1 MGATLTTFDAIL
13 KEVYLSPLRS
23 ALNHKTVLNHRLAK
37 NEKDVEGDL
46 ANAIIPIHKSRNHGI
61 GARAEDADL
70 PTAGS
75 QGYTQAKVPMRYL
88 YGRIRVTGQ
97 IMKAAKSN
105 KGSFVRAVQ
114 SETQGLER
122 DLSRDENRMIFR
134 SGTGI
139 LARCGTTAGASTV
152 VLATGTDMRWFEE
165 GMIVD
170 ILVGTTGATI
180 TNGTETTISAV
191 DKSAKTITVSGG
203 VVTTDS
209 THYVYRSGSR
219 NIEMMGLDGI
229 VNNIDPDD
237 VDGTNLGTSGGLQSL
252 TVASNTWWKSV
263 VETMGGRLDPAY
275 MLKVLD
281 SIENLCGEEPSLIV
295 CQSGVRAE
303 YVKTLLPDV
312 RYSGPAKKLDG
323 GFSAVS
329 YTGGSKEIP
338 IVVDRDCYP
347 ATTMYFLN
355 EGNLSFYRLADW
367 DWMDEDGAILNR
379 IADKDAYEATI
390 YCYKELGT
398 TARNS
403 HGRLDT
409 ITADYTPGKDA

>member
-23 ALNHKTVLNHRLAK
+23 ALNHKTVLNHRIAK

-61 GARAEDADL
+61 GARAEDAYL
-70 PTAGS
+70 PDAGS
-75 QGYTQAKVPMRYL
+75 QGYTQAKVPMRYI

-114 SETQGLER
+114 SEMQGLER

-139 LARCGTTAGASTV
+139 LARCGTTSNSTTV
-152 VLATGTDMRWFEE
+152 TLATGSDMRWIEE
-165 GMIVD
+165 GMVID

-180 TNGTETTISAV
+180 TNGSEATISSYDRA
-191 DKSAKTITVSGG
+191 AKTFVVGAA
-203 VVTTDS
+203 VTTDS

-219 NIEMMGLDGI
+219 NAEMMGLDGI

-237 VDGTNLGTSGGLQSL
+237 VDGTNLGNSGGLQSL
-252 TVASNTWWKSV
+252 TVASNAWWKSH
-263 VETMGGRLDPAY
+263 VEAMGGTLDSAK
-275 MLKVLD
+275 MLEVLD
-281 SIENLCGEEPSLIV
+281 EIENKCGEEPSLII

-312 RYSGPAKKLDG
+312 RYTGPAKKLDG

-347 ATTMYFLN
+347 STTMYFLN
-355 EGNLSFYRLADW
+355 ESNLSFYRLADW

-390 YCYKELGT
+390 YCYKEFGT

-409 ITADYTPGKDA
+409 ITVNYTPGKDD